1 MTCKRCGRGLTLHE
15 DGKTWMDSTLHV
27 TCPTGGPH
35 SPEKTFDWD
44 TWENTLDN
52 WKRDVL

>member
-1 MTCKRCGRGLTLHE
+1 
-15 DGKTWMDSTLHV
+15 MDSTLHV